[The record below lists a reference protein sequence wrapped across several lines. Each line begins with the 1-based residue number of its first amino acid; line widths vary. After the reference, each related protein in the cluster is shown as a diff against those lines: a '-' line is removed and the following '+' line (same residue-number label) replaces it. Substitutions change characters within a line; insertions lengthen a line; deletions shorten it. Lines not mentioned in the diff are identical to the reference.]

1 MYYSL
6 HLRNHKKGL
15 SCTCTIEACT
25 YQRMQTS
32 EATTSR
38 HVCSTH
44 GRLITHK
51 KIGDFEGGGGTC
63 PLRPPPL
70 NPPLNNSL
78 GSSTH
83 LASCVSISWYMPWTA
98 EKGESDSRNHHRGA
112 VTNLPRRSS
121 ARQLTTDS
129 IRQFIR

>member
-1 MYYSL
+1 MSPHLL
-6 HLRNHKKGL
+6 HLRNHKEGL

-51 KIGDFEGGGGTC
+51 KIGDFEGGARA
-63 PLRPPPL
+63 PFAPL
-70 NPPLNNSL
+70 NPPLYTDRGRKQGNPVLFHDFQLLQPTSCIL
-78 GSSTH
+78 SSKLMLQYRSGSM
-83 LASCVSISWYMPWTA
+83 SIFVVLILV
-98 EKGESDSRNHHRGA
+98 D
-112 VTNLPRRSS
+112 
-121 ARQLTTDS
+121 
-129 IRQFIR
+129 IRILR